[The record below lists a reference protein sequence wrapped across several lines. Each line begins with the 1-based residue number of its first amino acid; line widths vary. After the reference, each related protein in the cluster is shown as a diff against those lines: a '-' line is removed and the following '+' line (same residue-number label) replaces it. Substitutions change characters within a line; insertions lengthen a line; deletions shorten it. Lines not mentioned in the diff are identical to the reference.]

1 MTSCHQRL
9 AILALMVAAGASLSA
24 ACANAAPT
32 DRTGAF
38 VLAAQKPN
46 GSGVQVRYRVL
57 DTPALG
63 QPARVEI
70 ALANV
75 TDSGGGAVRFTTDST
90 LRLAGGGGQASLP
103 AGETTTLTVTVVPQ
117 EEGLA
122 YLNVFTT
129 QRGLTSSTSI
139 PIQTGG
145 AGTPASK
152 KPGAGRLKDTPDG
165 DKILVMPVK

>member
-9 AILALMVAAGASLSA
+9 AILALMVAAGASLSTG
-24 ACANAAPT
+24 CANAAQP
-32 DRTGAF
+32 DGAGAF

-46 GSGVQVRYRVL
+46 GSGVQVRYRIL
-57 DTPALG
+57 DTPAPG

-70 ALANV
+70 VLANI
-75 TDSGGGAVRFTTDST
+75 TDPTGGTVRFTTDPA
-90 LRLAGGGGQASLP
+90 LRLAAGGVQTSLP
-103 AGETTTLTVTVVPQ
+103 AGETTTLTITVVPQ

-129 QRGLTSSTSI
+129 QRGRTSSTSI
-139 PIQTGG
+139 PVQTGT
-145 AGTPASK
+145 GTPASK
-152 KPGAGRLKDTPDG
+152 KPGAGKLKDTPDG

>member
-1 MTSCHQRL
+1 MTSSRQRL
-9 AILALMVAAGASLSA
+9 AVLALAVAAGASLSVG
-24 ACANAAPT
+24 CANAAQPSQA
-32 DRTGAF
+32 GAF
-38 VLAAQKPN
+38 VPAAQKPN
-46 GSGVQVRYRVL
+46 GSGVELRYRVL

-70 ALANV
+70 VLSNV
-75 TDSGGGAVRFTTDST
+75 NDPAGGTVRFTADPA
-90 LRLAGGGGQASLP
+90 LRLGAGGVQTSLP

-122 YLNVFTT
+122 YLNVFTS

-139 PIQTGG
+139 PIQTG
-145 AGTPASK
+145 AAAPASK
-152 KPGAGRLKDTPDG
+152 KPGAGKLKDTPEG

>member
-1 MTSCHQRL
+1 MTSSRQRL
-9 AILALMVAAGASLSA
+9 AILALAAAAGASLSA
-24 ACANAAPT
+24 ACANAAQPAQ
-32 DRTGAF
+32 TGAF

-46 GSGVQVRYRVL
+46 GSGVEVRYRVL

-70 ALANV
+70 VVADIN
-75 TDSGGGAVRFTTDST
+75 DSAGGTVRFTADPA
-90 LRLAGGGGQASLP
+90 LRLAAGGVQTRLP

-122 YLNVFTT
+122 YLNVFTA

-139 PIQTGG
+139 PIQTG
-145 AGTPASK
+145 AAAPTSK
-152 KPGAGRLKDTPDG
+152 KPGAGKLKDTPDG